1 MKRSFL
7 ATAVSVALAAGSGA
21 ATLAV
26 AGPAQAAAPT
36 SCSATDAQIYSP
48 PAAALIGAP
57 GTLIGCSVTA
67 LPLLSQKNI
76 VAAKVQYA
84 STNQSGRKI
93 AASGLVIVPRAAWA
107 GTGTRPLVAFH
118 PGTLG
123 LGSQC
128 ALSKQLAGR
137 FQDAYEGPNLDD
149 FLTAGYA
156 VAATDGVGY
165 LDGQIHSYGIGANAG
180 HPILDIARVASR
192 VPGSGVLPTTRVGIA
207 GYSEGGQ
214 ASLWA
219 AQLAVSYAPELNVV
233 GAAAGGV
240 PGNLTVTGKYLNG
253 GPFAGFLIDAA
264 VSLSTTYP
272 KLHLNSL
279 LNQRGKEVLAR
290 ARTLCVLGTLAA
302 FVGARFE
309 TLTTRGYTIDQLRT
323 LAGSDG
329 VTWGQVFDAQTLAV
343 GIGKPGSGAPY
354 TVAFPVFQYRGL
366 AEEII
371 DTKTENATRDAY
383 CRAGITTDWNQLY
396 PSEHL
401 TTDTLAS
408 GDVVKWMGD
417 RFAGRTTGGN
427 CWLPSC

>member
-1 MKRSFL
+1 MKKRFL

-21 ATLAV
+21 AALV

-36 SCSATDAQIYSP
+36 SCSATDAQIYTP
-48 PAAALIGAP
+48 PAASLIGAP
-57 GTLIGCSVTA
+57 GTLLGCSVTT

-84 STNQSGRKI
+84 STDQAGKKI
-93 AASGLVIVPRAAWA
+93 AVSGLIMVPTTAWA
-107 GTGTRPLVAFH
+107 GAGTRPLIAFH
-118 PGTLG
+118 AGTLG
-123 LGSQC
+123 IGSQC
-128 ALSKQLAGR
+128 ALSKQLAGK

-149 FLTAGYA
+149 FLKAGFA

-165 LDGQIHSYGIGANAG
+165 LDGQLHPYVIGGNAG
-180 HPILDIARVASR
+180 HAILDIAKVASK
-192 VPGSGVLPTTRVGIA
+192 VPGSGISATTKVGIS

-219 AQLAVSYAPELNVV
+219 AQLAKSYAPQLNVV

-253 GPFAGFLIDAA
+253 GPFAGFLADAA
-264 VSLSTTYP
+264 IGLSTAYP
-272 KLHLNSL
+272 SLPFNSL
-279 LNQRGKEVLAR
+279 LNQKGKDAVVQAKK
-290 ARTLCVLGTLAA
+290 LCVLGTVAA
-302 FVGARFE
+302 FVGAKIESF
-309 TLTTRGYTIDQLRT
+309 TTKGYTIDQLRT
-323 LAGSDG
+323 IAGPDG
-329 VTWGQVFDAQTLAV
+329 VTWGQILDAQSLAV
-343 GIGKPGSGAPY
+343 GIGRAGSGAKY
-354 TVAFPVFQYRGL
+354 QVGFPTFQYRGA
-366 AEEII
+366 AEEVI

-383 CRAGITTDWNQLY
+383 CRAGITTDWNQFY

-417 RFAGRTTGGN
+417 RFAGKVTLGN
-427 CWLPSC
+427 CWLPSF